1 MLNKNL
7 KDFNSLKLEYSCD
20 SFYEINDFEDIYHLS
35 EKIREENKKFW
46 ILGEGTNVVIV
57 DDLKGIVIKN
67 NLSGISI
74 DKNSVEAAS
83 GENWD
88 YLVKVCLKEKLYGF
102 ENLSGIPGSVGAC
115 PVQNIGAYGVEVS
128 NFIEYIETINLIDGN
143 IEVFNAHE
151 CKFGYRES
159 IFKKL
164 PNHFITKIKFSLST
178 IFKPNLSYESI
189 PEKIEINSAEE
200 LRQII
205 LNIRENRLINP
216 EQEPN
221 VGSFF
226 KNPIISRGRLNS
238 ILSKNK
244 DEKDLP
250 HTHIGNDRVKIS
262 AAWLIDKCGLKGL
275 KIGGVEVHKKQPLV
289 LINRSRINDQ
299 DVFSNLTRAVM
310 EIKQKVQTKY
320 GISLEIEPRI
330 YGDFKID

>member
-57 DDLKGIVIKN
+57 DDLKGIVVKN

-178 IFKPNLSYESI
+178 IFKPNLSYESL
-189 PEKIEINSAEE
+189 PEKMEINSAEE

-226 KNPIISRGRLNS
+226 KNPVV
-238 ILSKNK
+238 SKIQMENLLA
-244 DEKDLP
+244 DHPDLKFYFVKE
-250 HTHIGNDRVKIS
+250 DQYKIS
-262 AAWLIDKCGLKGL
+262 AAWLIEKIKMKGYQGKDCG
-275 KIGGVEVHKKQPLV
+275 VSKKHSLV
-289 LINRSRINDQ
+289 LVNFSKKSENLINLSVKIK
-299 DVFSNLTRAVM
+299 DVIRKKFNIELEYEPTF
-310 EIKQKVQTKY
+310 
-320 GISLEIEPRI
+320 IS
-330 YGDFKID
+330 

>member
-20 SFYEINDFEDIYHLS
+20 SFYEINDFEDIFHLS
-35 EKIREENKKFW
+35 KKIREENKKFW
-46 ILGEGTNVVIV
+46 ILGEGTNIVIV
-57 DDLKGIVIKN
+57 DDLKGIVVKN

-88 YLVKVCLKEKLYGF
+88 YLVKVCLKENLFGF

-143 IEVFNAHE
+143 VEVFNAHE

-226 KNPIISRGRLNS
+226 KNPVV
-238 ILSKNK
+238 SKIQMENLL
-244 DEKDLP
+244 DDYPDLKFYFVKE
-250 HTHIGNDRVKIS
+250 DQYKIS
-262 AAWLIDKCGLKGL
+262 AAWLIEKIKMKGYQGKDCG
-275 KIGGVEVHKKQPLV
+275 VSKKHSLV
-289 LINRSRINDQ
+289 LVNFSKKSENLINLSKK
-299 DVFSNLTRAVM
+299 
-310 EIKQKVQTKY
+310 IKNVIRKKFNIELEYEPTF
-320 GISLEIEPRI
+320 IS
-330 YGDFKID
+330 

>member
-57 DDLKGIVIKN
+57 DDLKGIVVKN

-74 DKNSVEAAS
+74 DKNLVEAAS

-88 YLVKVCLKEKLYGF
+88 YLVKVCLKENLYGF

-178 IFKPNLSYESI
+178 IFKPNLSYESL
-189 PEKIEINSAEE
+189 PEKMEINSAEE
-200 LRQII
+200 LRKII

-226 KNPIISRGRLNS
+226 KNPVV
-238 ILSKNK
+238 SKIQMENLLA
-244 DEKDLP
+244 DHPDLKFYFVKE
-250 HTHIGNDRVKIS
+250 DQYKIS
-262 AAWLIDKCGLKGL
+262 AAWLIEKIKMKGYQGKDCG
-275 KIGGVEVHKKQPLV
+275 VSKKHSLV
-289 LINRSRINDQ
+289 LVNFSKKSENLINLSVKIK
-299 DVFSNLTRAVM
+299 DVIRKKFNIELEYEPTF
-310 EIKQKVQTKY
+310 
-320 GISLEIEPRI
+320 IS
-330 YGDFKID
+330 

>member
-7 KDFNSLKLEYSCD
+7 KDFNSLKLEYYCD
-20 SFYEINDFEDIYHLS
+20 SFFEINNYEDIFHLS

-57 DDLKGIVIKN
+57 EDLKGIVVKN

-74 DKNSVEAAS
+74 EKNSVVAAS

-88 YLVKVCLKEKLYGF
+88 YLVKVCLKENLYGF

-128 NFIEYIETINLIDGN
+128 NFIEYIETVNLISGN
-143 IEVFNAHE
+143 IEVFNSQE

-164 PNHFITKIKFSLST
+164 PNHFITKIKFTLST

-189 PEKIEINSAEE
+189 PDKIEINSAEE
-200 LRQII
+200 LRQMI

-216 EQEPN
+216 KQEPN

-226 KNPIISRGRLNS
+226 KNPIV
-238 ILSKNK
+238 SKIQMENLLA
-244 DEKDLP
+244 DYPDLKFYF
-250 HTHIGNDRVKIS
+250 IKEDQYKIS
-262 AAWLIDKCGLKGL
+262 AAWLIENIKMKGYQGKDCG
-275 KIGGVEVHKKQPLV
+275 VSKKHSLV
-289 LINRSRINDQ
+289 LVNFSKKSKNLINL
-299 DVFSNLTRAVM
+299 SNK
-310 EIKQKVQTKY
+310 IKTVIRKKFNIELEYEPTF
-320 GISLEIEPRI
+320 IS
-330 YGDFKID
+330 

>member
-35 EKIREENKKFW
+35 VKIREENKKFW

-57 DDLKGIVIKN
+57 DDLKGIVVKN

-226 KNPIISRGRLNS
+226 KNPVV
-238 ILSKNK
+238 SKIQMENLLA
-244 DEKDLP
+244 DYPDLKFYFVKE
-250 HTHIGNDRVKIS
+250 DQYKIS
-262 AAWLIDKCGLKGL
+262 AAWLIEKIKMKGYQGKDCG
-275 KIGGVEVHKKQPLV
+275 VSKKHSLV
-289 LINRSRINDQ
+289 LVNFSKKSENLINLSKKIK
-299 DVFSNLTRAVM
+299 DVIRKKFNIELEYEPTF
-310 EIKQKVQTKY
+310 
-320 GISLEIEPRI
+320 IS
-330 YGDFKID
+330 

>member
-57 DDLKGIVIKN
+57 DDLKGIVVKN

-74 DKNSVEAAS
+74 DKNLVEAAS

-178 IFKPNLSYESI
+178 IFKPNLSYESL
-189 PEKIEINSAEE
+189 PEKMEINSAEE
-200 LRQII
+200 LRKII

-226 KNPIISRGRLNS
+226 KNPVV
-238 ILSKNK
+238 SKIQMENLLA
-244 DEKDLP
+244 DHPDLKFYFVKE
-250 HTHIGNDRVKIS
+250 DQYKIS
-262 AAWLIDKCGLKGL
+262 AAWLIEKIKMKGYQGKDCG
-275 KIGGVEVHKKQPLV
+275 VSKKHSLV
-289 LINRSRINDQ
+289 LVNFSKKSENLINLSKKIK
-299 DVFSNLTRAVM
+299 DVIRKKFNIELEYEPTF
-310 EIKQKVQTKY
+310 
-320 GISLEIEPRI
+320 IS
-330 YGDFKID
+330 

>member
-20 SFYEINDFEDIYHLS
+20 SFYEINDFEDIFHLS

-143 IEVFNAHE
+143 VEVFNAHE

-226 KNPIISRGRLNS
+226 KNPVV
-238 ILSKNK
+238 SKIQMENLLA
-244 DEKDLP
+244 DHPDLKFYFVKE
-250 HTHIGNDRVKIS
+250 DQYKIS
-262 AAWLIDKCGLKGL
+262 AAWLIEKIKMKGYQGKDCG
-275 KIGGVEVHKKQPLV
+275 VSKKHSLV
-289 LINRSRINDQ
+289 LVNFSKKSENLINLSKKIK
-299 DVFSNLTRAVM
+299 DVIRKKFNIELEYEPTF
-310 EIKQKVQTKY
+310 
-320 GISLEIEPRI
+320 IS
-330 YGDFKID
+330 

>member
-20 SFYEINDFEDIYHLS
+20 SFYEINDFEDIFHLS

-57 DDLKGIVIKN
+57 NDLKGIVIKN

-88 YLVKVCLKEKLYGF
+88 YLVKVCLKENLYGF

-226 KNPIISRGRLNS
+226 KNPVV
-238 ILSKNK
+238 SKIQMENLLA
-244 DEKDLP
+244 DYPDLKFYFVKE
-250 HTHIGNDRVKIS
+250 DQYKIS
-262 AAWLIDKCGLKGL
+262 AAWLIEKIKMKGYQGKDCG
-275 KIGGVEVHKKQPLV
+275 VSKKHSLV
-289 LINRSRINDQ
+289 LVNFSKKSENLINL
-299 DVFSNLTRAVM
+299 SNK
-310 EIKQKVQTKY
+310 IKSVIRKKFDIELEYEPTF
-320 GISLEIEPRI
+320 IS
-330 YGDFKID
+330 

>member
-226 KNPIISRGRLNS
+226 KNPVV
-238 ILSKNK
+238 SKIQMENLLA
-244 DEKDLP
+244 DHPDLKFYFVKE
-250 HTHIGNDRVKIS
+250 DQYKIS
-262 AAWLIDKCGLKGL
+262 AAWLIEKIKMKGYQGKDCG
-275 KIGGVEVHKKQPLV
+275 VSKKHSLV
-289 LINRSRINDQ
+289 LVNFSKKSENLINLSKK
-299 DVFSNLTRAVM
+299 
-310 EIKQKVQTKY
+310 IKNVILKKFNIELEYEPTF
-320 GISLEIEPRI
+320 IS
-330 YGDFKID
+330 

>member
-1 MLNKNL
+1 M
-7 KDFNSLKLEYSCD
+7 
-20 SFYEINDFEDIYHLS
+20 
-35 EKIREENKKFW
+35 KIREENKKFW

-57 DDLKGIVIKN
+57 DDLKGIVVKN

-143 IEVFNAHE
+143 VEVFNAHE

-226 KNPIISRGRLNS
+226 KNPVV
-238 ILSKNK
+238 SKIQMENLLA
-244 DEKDLP
+244 DHPDLKFYFVKE
-250 HTHIGNDRVKIS
+250 DQYKIS
-262 AAWLIDKCGLKGL
+262 AAWLIEKIKMKGYQGKDCG
-275 KIGGVEVHKKQPLV
+275 VSKKHSLV
-289 LINRSRINDQ
+289 LVNFSKKSENLINLSKK
-299 DVFSNLTRAVM
+299 
-310 EIKQKVQTKY
+310 IKKVILKKFNIELEYEPTF
-320 GISLEIEPRI
+320 IS
-330 YGDFKID
+330 

>member
-57 DDLKGIVIKN
+57 DDLKGIVVKN

-74 DKNSVEAAS
+74 DKNLVEAAS

-178 IFKPNLSYESI
+178 IFKPNLSYESL
-189 PEKIEINSAEE
+189 PEKMEINSAEE

-226 KNPIISRGRLNS
+226 KNPVV
-238 ILSKNK
+238 SKIQMENLLA
-244 DEKDLP
+244 DHPDLKFYFVKE
-250 HTHIGNDRVKIS
+250 DQYKIS
-262 AAWLIDKCGLKGL
+262 AAWLIEKIKMKGYQGKDCG
-275 KIGGVEVHKKQPLV
+275 VSKKHSLV
-289 LINRSRINDQ
+289 LVNFSKKSENLINLSKKIK
-299 DVFSNLTRAVM
+299 DVIRKKFNIELEYEPTF
-310 EIKQKVQTKY
+310 
-320 GISLEIEPRI
+320 IS
-330 YGDFKID
+330 

>member
-57 DDLKGIVIKN
+57 EDLKGIVIKN

-216 EQEPN
+216 
-221 VGSFF
+221 
-226 KNPIISRGRLNS
+226 
-238 ILSKNK
+238 
-244 DEKDLP
+244 
-250 HTHIGNDRVKIS
+250 
-262 AAWLIDKCGLKGL
+262 
-275 KIGGVEVHKKQPLV
+275 KQ
-289 LINRSRINDQ
+289 
-299 DVFSNLTRAVM
+299 
-310 EIKQKVQTKY
+310 
-320 GISLEIEPRI
+320 
-330 YGDFKID
+330 

>member
-20 SFYEINDFEDIYHLS
+20 SFYEINDFEDIFHLS

-57 DDLKGIVIKN
+57 DDLKGIVVKN

-88 YLVKVCLKEKLYGF
+88 YLVKVCLKENLYGF

-143 IEVFNAHE
+143 VEVFNAHE

-189 PEKIEINSAEE
+189 PEKMEINSAEE

-226 KNPIISRGRLNS
+226 KNPVV
-238 ILSKNK
+238 SKIQMENLL
-244 DEKDLP
+244 DDYPDLKFYFVKE
-250 HTHIGNDRVKIS
+250 DQYKIS
-262 AAWLIDKCGLKGL
+262 AAWLIEKIKMKGYQGKDCG
-275 KIGGVEVHKKQPLV
+275 VSKKHSLV
-289 LINRSRINDQ
+289 LVNFSKKSENLINLSKK
-299 DVFSNLTRAVM
+299 
-310 EIKQKVQTKY
+310 IKNVIRKKFNIELEYEPTF
-320 GISLEIEPRI
+320 IS
-330 YGDFKID
+330 

>member
-20 SFYEINDFEDIYHLS
+20 SFYEINDFEDIFHLS

-74 DKNSVEAAS
+74 ENNSVEAAS

-226 KNPIISRGRLNS
+226 KNPVV
-238 ILSKNK
+238 SKIQMENLLA
-244 DEKDLP
+244 DHPDLKFYFVKE
-250 HTHIGNDRVKIS
+250 DQYKIS
-262 AAWLIDKCGLKGL
+262 EAWLIEKIKMKGYQGKDCG
-275 KIGGVEVHKKQPLV
+275 VSKKHSLV
-289 LINRSRINDQ
+289 LVNFSKKSENLINLSKK
-299 DVFSNLTRAVM
+299 
-310 EIKQKVQTKY
+310 IKKVILKKFNIELEYEPTF
-320 GISLEIEPRI
+320 IS
-330 YGDFKID
+330 

>member
-20 SFYEINDFEDIYHLS
+20 SFYEINDFEDIFHLS

-57 DDLKGIVIKN
+57 DDLKGIVVKN

-88 YLVKVCLKEKLYGF
+88 YLVKVCLKENLYGF

-143 IEVFNAHE
+143 VEVFNAHE

-226 KNPIISRGRLNS
+226 KNPVV
-238 ILSKNK
+238 SKIQMENLLA
-244 DEKDLP
+244 DHPDLKFYFVKE
-250 HTHIGNDRVKIS
+250 DQYKIS
-262 AAWLIDKCGLKGL
+262 AAWLIEKIKMKGYQGKDCG
-275 KIGGVEVHKKQPLV
+275 VSKKHSLV
-289 LINRSRINDQ
+289 LVNFSKKSENLINL
-299 DVFSNLTRAVM
+299 SNK
-310 EIKQKVQTKY
+310 IKSVIRKKFDIELEYEPTF
-320 GISLEIEPRI
+320 IS
-330 YGDFKID
+330 

>member
-1 MLNKNL
+1 MPNKNL

-20 SFYEINDFEDIYHLS
+20 SFYEINDFEDIFHLS

-57 DDLKGIVIKN
+57 DDLKGIVVKN

-88 YLVKVCLKEKLYGF
+88 YLVKVCLKENLYGF

-178 IFKPNLSYESI
+178 IFKPNLSYESL
-189 PEKIEINSAEE
+189 PEKMEINSAEE
-200 LRQII
+200 LRKII

-226 KNPIISRGRLNS
+226 KNPVV
-238 ILSKNK
+238 SKIQMENLLA
-244 DEKDLP
+244 DHPDLKFYFVKE
-250 HTHIGNDRVKIS
+250 DQYKIS
-262 AAWLIDKCGLKGL
+262 AAWLIEKIKMKGYQGKDCG
-275 KIGGVEVHKKQPLV
+275 VSKKHSLV
-289 LINRSRINDQ
+289 LVNFSKKSENLINLSKKIK
-299 DVFSNLTRAVM
+299 DVIRKKFNIELEYEPTF
-310 EIKQKVQTKY
+310 
-320 GISLEIEPRI
+320 IS
-330 YGDFKID
+330 

>member
-20 SFYEINDFEDIYHLS
+20 SFYEINDFEDIFHLS

-88 YLVKVCLKEKLYGF
+88 YLVKVCLKENLYGF

-226 KNPIISRGRLNS
+226 KNPVV
-238 ILSKNK
+238 SKIQMENLL
-244 DEKDLP
+244 DDYPDLKFYFVKE
-250 HTHIGNDRVKIS
+250 DQYKIS
-262 AAWLIDKCGLKGL
+262 AAWLIEKIKMKGYQGKDCG
-275 KIGGVEVHKKQPLV
+275 VSKKHSLV
-289 LINRSRINDQ
+289 LVNFSKKSENLINLSKK
-299 DVFSNLTRAVM
+299 
-310 EIKQKVQTKY
+310 IKNVILKKFNIELEYEPTF
-320 GISLEIEPRI
+320 IS
-330 YGDFKID
+330 

>member
-1 MLNKNL
+1 MPNKNL

-20 SFYEINDFEDIYHLS
+20 SFYEINDFEDIFHLS

-74 DKNSVEAAS
+74 DNNSVEAAS

-226 KNPIISRGRLNS
+226 KNPVV
-238 ILSKNK
+238 SKIQMENLLA
-244 DEKDLP
+244 DHPDLKFYFVKE
-250 HTHIGNDRVKIS
+250 DQYKIS
-262 AAWLIDKCGLKGL
+262 AAWLIEKIKMKGYQGKDCG
-275 KIGGVEVHKKQPLV
+275 VSKKHSLV
-289 LINRSRINDQ
+289 LVNFSKKSENLINLSKKIK
-299 DVFSNLTRAVM
+299 DVIRKKFNIELEYEPTF
-310 EIKQKVQTKY
+310 
-320 GISLEIEPRI
+320 IS
-330 YGDFKID
+330 

>member
-35 EKIREENKKFW
+35 VKIREENKKFW

-57 DDLKGIVIKN
+57 DDLKGIVVKN

-226 KNPIISRGRLNS
+226 KNPVV
-238 ILSKNK
+238 SKIQMENLLDDYPDFK
-244 DEKDLP
+244 FYFVKEDQY
-250 HTHIGNDRVKIS
+250 KIS
-262 AAWLIDKCGLKGL
+262 AAWLIEKIKMKGYQGKDCG
-275 KIGGVEVHKKQPLV
+275 VSKKHSLV
-289 LINRSRINDQ
+289 LVNFSKKSENLINLSKK
-299 DVFSNLTRAVM
+299 
-310 EIKQKVQTKY
+310 IKNVIRKKFNIELEYEPTF
-320 GISLEIEPRI
+320 IS
-330 YGDFKID
+330 

>member
-20 SFYEINDFEDIYHLS
+20 SFYEINDFEDIFHLS

-57 DDLKGIVIKN
+57 DDLKGIVVKN

-88 YLVKVCLKEKLYGF
+88 YLVKVCLKENLYGF

-178 IFKPNLSYESI
+178 IFKPNLSYESL
-189 PEKIEINSAEE
+189 PEKMEINSAEE
-200 LRQII
+200 LRKII

-226 KNPIISRGRLNS
+226 KNPVV
-238 ILSKNK
+238 SKIQMENLL
-244 DEKDLP
+244 DDYPDLKFYFVKE
-250 HTHIGNDRVKIS
+250 DQYKIS
-262 AAWLIDKCGLKGL
+262 AAWLIEKIKMKGYQGKDCG
-275 KIGGVEVHKKQPLV
+275 VSKKHSLV
-289 LINRSRINDQ
+289 LVNFSKKSENLINLSKK
-299 DVFSNLTRAVM
+299 
-310 EIKQKVQTKY
+310 IKNVIRKKFNIELEYEPTF
-320 GISLEIEPRI
+320 IS
-330 YGDFKID
+330 

>member
-57 DDLKGIVIKN
+57 DDLKGIVVKN

-178 IFKPNLSYESI
+178 IFKPNLSYESL
-189 PEKIEINSAEE
+189 PEKMEINSAEE
-200 LRQII
+200 LRKII

-226 KNPIISRGRLNS
+226 KNPVV
-238 ILSKNK
+238 SKIQMENLLA
-244 DEKDLP
+244 DHPDLKFYFVKE
-250 HTHIGNDRVKIS
+250 DQYKIS
-262 AAWLIDKCGLKGL
+262 AAWLIEKIKMKGYQGKDCG
-275 KIGGVEVHKKQPLV
+275 VSKKHSLV
-289 LINRSRINDQ
+289 LVNFSKKSENLINLSKK
-299 DVFSNLTRAVM
+299 
-310 EIKQKVQTKY
+310 IKNVIRKKFNIELEYEPTF
-320 GISLEIEPRI
+320 IS
-330 YGDFKID
+330 

>member
-20 SFYEINDFEDIYHLS
+20 SFYEINDFEDIFHLS
-35 EKIREENKKFW
+35 EKIRKENKKFW

-57 DDLKGIVIKN
+57 DDLKGIVVKN

-88 YLVKVCLKEKLYGF
+88 YLVKVCLKENLYGF

-226 KNPIISRGRLNS
+226 KNPVV
-238 ILSKNK
+238 SKIQMENLLA
-244 DEKDLP
+244 DYPDLKFYFVKE
-250 HTHIGNDRVKIS
+250 DQYKIS
-262 AAWLIDKCGLKGL
+262 AAWLIEKIKMKGYQGKDCG
-275 KIGGVEVHKKQPLV
+275 VSKKHSLV
-289 LINRSRINDQ
+289 LVNFSKKSENLINLSKKIK
-299 DVFSNLTRAVM
+299 DVIRKKFNIELEYEPTF
-310 EIKQKVQTKY
+310 
-320 GISLEIEPRI
+320 IS
-330 YGDFKID
+330 

>member
-35 EKIREENKKFW
+35 VKIREENKKFW

-57 DDLKGIVIKN
+57 DDLKGIVVKN

-226 KNPIISRGRLNS
+226 KNPVV
-238 ILSKNK
+238 SKIQMENLLA
-244 DEKDLP
+244 DHPDLKFYFVKE
-250 HTHIGNDRVKIS
+250 DQYKIS
-262 AAWLIDKCGLKGL
+262 AAWLIEKIKMKGYQGKDCG
-275 KIGGVEVHKKQPLV
+275 VSKKHSLV
-289 LINRSRINDQ
+289 LVNFSKKSENLINLSKK
-299 DVFSNLTRAVM
+299 
-310 EIKQKVQTKY
+310 IKNVIRKKFNIELEYEPTF
-320 GISLEIEPRI
+320 IS
-330 YGDFKID
+330 

>member
-74 DKNSVEAAS
+74 DNNSVEAAS

-226 KNPIISRGRLNS
+226 KNPVV
-238 ILSKNK
+238 SKIQMENLL
-244 DEKDLP
+244 DDYPDLKFYFVKE
-250 HTHIGNDRVKIS
+250 DQYKIS
-262 AAWLIDKCGLKGL
+262 AAWLIEKIKMKGYQGKDCG
-275 KIGGVEVHKKQPLV
+275 VSKKHSLV
-289 LINRSRINDQ
+289 LVNFSKKSENLINLSKK
-299 DVFSNLTRAVM
+299 
-310 EIKQKVQTKY
+310 IKNVIRKKFNIELEYEPTF
-320 GISLEIEPRI
+320 IS
-330 YGDFKID
+330 

>member
-20 SFYEINDFEDIYHLS
+20 SFYEINDFEDIFHLS

-57 DDLKGIVIKN
+57 DDLKGIVVKN

-88 YLVKVCLKEKLYGF
+88 YLVKVCLKENLYGF

-178 IFKPNLSYESI
+178 IFKPNLSYESL
-189 PEKIEINSAEE
+189 PEKMEINSAEE

-226 KNPIISRGRLNS
+226 KNPVV
-238 ILSKNK
+238 SKIQMENLL
-244 DEKDLP
+244 DDYPDLKFYFVKE
-250 HTHIGNDRVKIS
+250 DQYKIS
-262 AAWLIDKCGLKGL
+262 AAWLIEKIKMKGYQGKDCG
-275 KIGGVEVHKKQPLV
+275 VSKKHSLV
-289 LINRSRINDQ
+289 LVNFSKKSENLINLSKK
-299 DVFSNLTRAVM
+299 
-310 EIKQKVQTKY
+310 IKNVIRKKFNIELEYEPTF
-320 GISLEIEPRI
+320 IS
-330 YGDFKID
+330 

>member
-7 KDFNSLKLEYSCD
+7 KDFNSLKLKYSCD
-20 SFYEINDFEDIYHLS
+20 SFYEINDFEDIFHLS

-57 DDLKGIVIKN
+57 DDLKGIVVKN

-88 YLVKVCLKEKLYGF
+88 YLVKVCLKENLYGF

-226 KNPIISRGRLNS
+226 KNPVV
-238 ILSKNK
+238 SKIQMENLLA
-244 DEKDLP
+244 DYPDLKFYFVKE
-250 HTHIGNDRVKIS
+250 DQYKIS
-262 AAWLIDKCGLKGL
+262 AAWLIEKIKMKGYQGKDCG
-275 KIGGVEVHKKQPLV
+275 VSKKHSLV
-289 LINRSRINDQ
+289 LVNFSKKSENLINLSKK
-299 DVFSNLTRAVM
+299 
-310 EIKQKVQTKY
+310 IKNVIRKKFNIELEYEPTF
-320 GISLEIEPRI
+320 IS
-330 YGDFKID
+330 

>member
-20 SFYEINDFEDIYHLS
+20 SFYEINDFEDIFHLS

-57 DDLKGIVIKN
+57 DDLKGIVVKN

-143 IEVFNAHE
+143 VEVFNAHE

-226 KNPIISRGRLNS
+226 KNPVV
-238 ILSKNK
+238 SKIQMENLL
-244 DEKDLP
+244 DDYPDLKFYFVKE
-250 HTHIGNDRVKIS
+250 DQYKIS
-262 AAWLIDKCGLKGL
+262 AAWLIEKIKMKGYQGKDCG
-275 KIGGVEVHKKQPLV
+275 VSKKHSLV
-289 LINRSRINDQ
+289 LVNFSKKSENLINLSKK
-299 DVFSNLTRAVM
+299 
-310 EIKQKVQTKY
+310 IKNVIRKKFNIELEYEPTF
-320 GISLEIEPRI
+320 IS
-330 YGDFKID
+330 

>member
-20 SFYEINDFEDIYHLS
+20 SFYEINDFEDIFHLS

-143 IEVFNAHE
+143 VEVFNAHE

-226 KNPIISRGRLNS
+226 KNPVV
-238 ILSKNK
+238 SKIQMENLLA
-244 DEKDLP
+244 DHPDLKFYFVKE
-250 HTHIGNDRVKIS
+250 DQYKIS
-262 AAWLIDKCGLKGL
+262 AAWLIEKIKMKGYQGKDCG
-275 KIGGVEVHKKQPLV
+275 VSKKHSLV
-289 LINRSRINDQ
+289 LVNFSKKSENLINLSKK
-299 DVFSNLTRAVM
+299 
-310 EIKQKVQTKY
+310 IKNVIRKKFNIELEYEPTF
-320 GISLEIEPRI
+320 IS
-330 YGDFKID
+330 

>member
-226 KNPIISRGRLNS
+226 KNPVV
-238 ILSKNK
+238 SKIQMENLLA
-244 DEKDLP
+244 DHPDLKFYFVKE
-250 HTHIGNDRVKIS
+250 DQYKIS
-262 AAWLIDKCGLKGL
+262 AAWLIEKIKMKGYQGKDCG
-275 KIGGVEVHKKQPLV
+275 VSKKHSLV
-289 LINRSRINDQ
+289 LVNFSKKSENLINLSKKIKK
-299 DVFSNLTRAVM
+299 
-310 EIKQKVQTKY
+310 EILKKFNIELEYEPTF
-320 GISLEIEPRI
+320 IS
-330 YGDFKID
+330 

>member
-20 SFYEINDFEDIYHLS
+20 SFYEINDFEDIFHLS

-57 DDLKGIVIKN
+57 DDLKGIVVKN

-88 YLVKVCLKEKLYGF
+88 YLVKVCLKENLYGF

-143 IEVFNAHE
+143 VEVFNAHE

-226 KNPIISRGRLNS
+226 KNPVV
-238 ILSKNK
+238 SKIQMENLL
-244 DEKDLP
+244 DDYPDLKFYFVKE
-250 HTHIGNDRVKIS
+250 DQYKIS
-262 AAWLIDKCGLKGL
+262 AAWLIEKIKMKGYQGKDCG
-275 KIGGVEVHKKQPLV
+275 VSKKHSLV
-289 LINRSRINDQ
+289 LVNFSKKSENLINLSKK
-299 DVFSNLTRAVM
+299 
-310 EIKQKVQTKY
+310 IKNVIRKKFNIELEYEPTF
-320 GISLEIEPRI
+320 IS
-330 YGDFKID
+330 

>member
-57 DDLKGIVIKN
+57 DDLKGIVVKN

-88 YLVKVCLKEKLYGF
+88 YLVKVCLKENLYGF

-143 IEVFNAHE
+143 VEVFNAHE

-226 KNPIISRGRLNS
+226 KNPVV
-238 ILSKNK
+238 SKIQMENLLA
-244 DEKDLP
+244 DHPDLKFYFVKE
-250 HTHIGNDRVKIS
+250 DQYKIS
-262 AAWLIDKCGLKGL
+262 AAWLIEKIKMKGYQGKDCG
-275 KIGGVEVHKKQPLV
+275 VSKKHSLV
-289 LINRSRINDQ
+289 LVNFSKKSENLINL
-299 DVFSNLTRAVM
+299 SNK
-310 EIKQKVQTKY
+310 IKSVIRKKFDIELEYEPTF
-320 GISLEIEPRI
+320 IS
-330 YGDFKID
+330 

>member
-57 DDLKGIVIKN
+57 DDLKGIVVKN

-88 YLVKVCLKEKLYGF
+88 YLVKVCLKENLYGF

-226 KNPIISRGRLNS
+226 KNPVV
-238 ILSKNK
+238 SKIQMENLL
-244 DEKDLP
+244 DDYPDLKFYFVKE
-250 HTHIGNDRVKIS
+250 DQYKIS
-262 AAWLIDKCGLKGL
+262 AAWLIEKIKMKGYQGKDCG
-275 KIGGVEVHKKQPLV
+275 VSKKHSLV
-289 LINRSRINDQ
+289 LVNFSKKSENLINLSKK
-299 DVFSNLTRAVM
+299 
-310 EIKQKVQTKY
+310 IKNVIRKKFNIELEYEPTF
-320 GISLEIEPRI
+320 IS
-330 YGDFKID
+330 

>member
-20 SFYEINDFEDIYHLS
+20 SFYEINDFEDIFHLS
-35 EKIREENKKFW
+35 KKIREENKKFW
-46 ILGEGTNVVIV
+46 ILGEGTNIVIV
-57 DDLKGIVIKN
+57 DDLKGIVVKN

-178 IFKPNLSYESI
+178 IFKPNLSYESL
-189 PEKIEINSAEE
+189 PEKMEINSAEE
-200 LRQII
+200 LRKII

-226 KNPIISRGRLNS
+226 KNPVV
-238 ILSKNK
+238 SKIQMENLLA
-244 DEKDLP
+244 DHPDLKFYFVKE
-250 HTHIGNDRVKIS
+250 DQYKIS
-262 AAWLIDKCGLKGL
+262 AAWLIEKIKMKGYQGKDCG
-275 KIGGVEVHKKQPLV
+275 VSKKHSLV
-289 LINRSRINDQ
+289 LVNFSKKSENLINLSKKIK
-299 DVFSNLTRAVM
+299 DVIRKKFNIELEYEPTF
-310 EIKQKVQTKY
+310 
-320 GISLEIEPRI
+320 IS
-330 YGDFKID
+330 